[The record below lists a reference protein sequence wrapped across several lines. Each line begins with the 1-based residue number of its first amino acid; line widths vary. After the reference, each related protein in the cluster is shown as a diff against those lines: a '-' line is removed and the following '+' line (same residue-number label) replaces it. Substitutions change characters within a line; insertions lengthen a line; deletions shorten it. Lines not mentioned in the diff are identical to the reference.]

1 MNNKV
6 TFLDLSEE
14 QKVIDHK
21 VRIFRSDADGLSY
34 FDDNLLSALFISDE
48 AKKLGRRVKDVL
60 WTNEKVK
67 FLVMLGGIMATFN
80 YNMYFVEGVKGREV
94 VDVGGSVGDTAI
106 LYKING
112 ARKVVSVEP
121 LNLPYKLDNVHLII
135 NNVNYV
141 DFIRGL

>member
-1 MNNKV
+1 
-6 TFLDLSEE
+6 
-14 QKVIDHK
+14 
-21 VRIFRSDADGLSY
+21 
-34 FDDNLLSALFISDE
+34 
-48 AKKLGRRVKDVL
+48 
-60 WTNEKVK
+60 
-67 FLVMLGGIMATFN
+67 MLGGIMATFN